1 MTGADLPPSRSRRR
15 DDPEQASAPSSRL
28 TLPASLGSWVAA
40 LTLWPIIDEHD
51 YRLVARAFGNG
62 RFPGWTFFTS
72 LVVHAGLVEV
82 GPHPDTYVFRAEWL
96 PELERELDVL
106 GGADTTRAALV
117 EAWATEPDPNVV
129 SEIAQWSRRLQ
140 RWDVMEQVWLLLGE
154 HTGELSEE
162 ALVVL
167 RDLPVEARRARPILT
182 WASGAAGSVLADTP
196 RKEAEGVL
204 QRLLLDSALL
214 HADWSVREDT
224 DEAVSAGTFRMIGE
238 RRLPST
244 RVGQSLD
251 AAWRTKQDIDAFI
264 DARSRAGRGP
274 GRTPQAIF
282 RAFSARLALF
292 RMDCSG
298 AINEARWAMILADWD
313 PVSVIAAGVEALA
326 TSISTEDGPAHY
338 SEPPIGR
345 IDDDLGVRGL
355 RGQGQVFEILA
366 DANESVRRLDRD
378 DVDRCL
384 ALVSPET
391 AALAG
396 AWSVRASLAGW
407 RAALWG
413 DPEAGVNA
421 LSAGISRMSVIGREQ
436 DEPLGRAILGRI
448 RVILLT
454 KAGAFAAA
462 LRAAEPLPEGLR
474 LLSQARIHLWSGQ
487 YRQAT
492 RLADAGP
499 YQPGLEMS
507 ERYRLATVQATAA
520 LLDGDSDESMR
531 FDAIR
536 EVRRLLGVGSFVHLA
551 LLPKVARDALI
562 DLCRSEVESEPHFR
576 LLLERLAQLN
586 DAGDG
591 GVRPLHLTE
600 REAVLL
606 PLLATD
612 ESVPEIARRLMVS
625 VNTVRKQ
632 VVTLREKF
640 GADTRA
646 ELVRRA
652 RTYGALE

>member
-1 MTGADLPPSRSRRR
+1 MTGADLPPSRSRRP

-106 GGADTTRAALV
+106 GGAEATRAALV
-117 EAWATEPDPNVV
+117 EAWATEPDSNVV

-214 HADWSVREDT
+214 HADWPVREDT

-292 RMDCSG
+292 RMDSSG

-507 ERYRLATVQATAA
+507 ERYRLATVRATAA

>member
-1 MTGADLPPSRSRRR
+1 MTGEVPPTLARQRKHTDGPAPESR
-15 DDPEQASAPSSRL
+15 Q
-28 TLPASLGSWVAA
+28 LPASLGPWVAA
-40 LTLWPIIDEHD
+40 LTLWPTVQEHG
-51 YRLVARAFGNG
+51 YRLVSRAFGDG
-62 RFPGWTFFTS
+62 RVPGWTFFTS
-72 LVVHAGLVEV
+72 LVVHAGLVEPDAV
-82 GPHPDTYVFRAEWL
+82 ADTYAFREAWR
-96 PELERELDVL
+96 PELERELEVL
-106 GGADTTRAALV
+106 GGADATRATLV
-117 EAWATEPDPNVV
+117 DAWTSELDPEVV
-129 SEIAQWSRRLQ
+129 SEIAQWARRLE
-140 RWDVMEQVWLLLGE
+140 RWDVLERIWLLLGE
-154 HTGELSEE
+154 RTGDLSED
-162 ALVVL
+162 ALAVL

-182 WASGAAGSVLADTP
+182 WASGAADSVLADTP

-251 AAWRTKQDIDAFI
+251 AAWRTKQEIDAFI
-264 DARSRAGRGP
+264 DVRSRAGDGP

-292 RMDCSG
+292 RMDAPS
-298 AINEARWAMILADWD
+298 AINEARWATILADWE
-313 PVSVIAAGVEALA
+313 PVAVIAAGVEALA
-326 TSISTEDGPAHY
+326 TSISTEEGPAHY
-338 SEPPIGR
+338 SEPPISR

-366 DANESVRRLDRD
+366 DANEAVRRLDRQEL
-378 DVDRCL
+378 DRCL

-396 AWSVRASLAGW
+396 AWAVRTSLVGW

-413 DPEAGVNA
+413 DPTTGANE
-421 LSAGISRMSVIGREQ
+421 LSAEIARLSLIGKEQ
-436 DEPLGRAILGRI
+436 DEPLGRVVLGRI

-454 KAGAFAAA
+454 KVGAFAAA
-462 LRAAEPLPEGLR
+462 LQAAESLPEGLK
-474 LLSQARIHLWSGQ
+474 LLSQARVHLWSGQ
-487 YRQAT
+487 YRQSS

-499 YQPGLEMS
+499 FQPGLEMS
-507 ERYRLATVQATAA
+507 ERYRLTTVRAAAA
-520 LLDGDSDESMR
+520 LLDGSSEESIR
-531 FDAIR
+531 VDAVR

-551 LLPKVARDALI
+551 LLPKAARDALLE
-562 DLCRSEVESEPHFR
+562 LCRPEVDGEPNLE
-576 LLLERLAQLN
+576 LLLARLGQLN

-612 ESVPEIARRLMVS
+612 DSVPEIARKLMVS

-640 GADTRA
+640 QADTRA

-652 RTYGALE
+652 RTYGALG

>member
-1 MTGADLPPSRSRRR
+1 MMPGADRPPSIGRESQTNES
-15 DDPEQASAPSSRL
+15 DSVNEVG
-28 TLPASLGSWVAA
+28 LPASLGSWVAA
-40 LTLWPIIDEHD
+40 LTMWPYINEHN
-51 YRLVARAFGNG
+51 YRLVARCFGEG
-62 RFPGWTFFTS
+62 RDPGWTFFTS
-72 LVVHAGLVEV
+72 LVVHAGLVDN
-82 GPHPDTYVFRAEWL
+82 GPVPDTFVFNDEWRSEL
-96 PELERELDVL
+96 SRELEAL
-106 GGADTTRAALV
+106 GGADVSRVSLV
-117 EAWATEPDPNVV
+117 EAWAADPDPAVV
-129 SEIAQWSRRLQ
+129 SEIAQWARQLG
-140 RWDVMEQVWLLLGE
+140 RWDVVERIWLLLGE
-154 HTGELSEE
+154 HTGDLSED

-196 RKEAEGVL
+196 HKEEGVL

-251 AAWRTKQDIDAFI
+251 AAWRTKQEIDAFI
-264 DARSRAGRGP
+264 DVRSRAGRGP

-292 RMDCSG
+292 RMDSAG

-313 PVSVIAAGVEALA
+313 PVAVLAASVEALA

-338 SEPPIGR
+338 SEPPVAR

-378 DVDRCL
+378 DLDRCL
-384 ALVSPET
+384 ALVSPEA

-396 AWSVRASLAGW
+396 AWAVRTSLAGW

-413 DPEAGVNA
+413 DPSAGANS
-421 LSAGISRMSVIGREQ
+421 LSAEISRLSVIGREQ
-436 DEPLGRAILGRI
+436 DEPLGRAVLGRI
-448 RVILLT
+448 RVVLLT
-454 KAGAFAAA
+454 KVGAFAAA
-462 LRAAEPLPEGLR
+462 LRAAEALPEGLR

-487 YRQAT
+487 YRRAM

-507 ERYRLATVQATAA
+507 ERYRLTTVRATAA
-520 LLDGDSDESMR
+520 LLDGSSDGSMR
-531 FDAIR
+531 VDAVR
-536 EVRRLLGVGSFVHLA
+536 EVKRLLGVGSFVHLA
-551 LLPKVARDALI
+551 LLPKVARDVLI
-562 DLCRSEVESEPHFR
+562 DLCRSEVESEPHFP

-612 ESVPEIARRLMVS
+612 DSVPEIARKLMVS

-652 RTYGALE
+652 RTYGALG

>member
-1 MTGADLPPSRSRRR
+1 MRSSTQDRVPAAAPDAHRRR
-15 DDPEQASAPSSRL
+15 SS
-28 TLPASLGSWVAA
+28 
-40 LTLWPIIDEHD
+40 
-51 YRLVARAFGNG
+51 G
-62 RFPGWTFFTS
+62 RC
-72 LVVHAGLVEV
+72 
-82 GPHPDTYVFRAEWL
+82 
-96 PELERELDVL
+96 
-106 GGADTTRAALV
+106 
-117 EAWATEPDPNVV
+117 
-129 SEIAQWSRRLQ
+129 
-140 RWDVMEQVWLLLGE
+140 
-154 HTGELSEE
+154 
-162 ALVVL
+162 
-167 RDLPVEARRARPILT
+167 
-182 WASGAAGSVLADTP
+182 
-196 RKEAEGVL
+196 
-204 QRLLLDSALL
+204 
-214 HADWSVREDT
+214 
-224 DEAVSAGTFRMIGE
+224 
-238 RRLPST
+238 
-244 RVGQSLD
+244 
-251 AAWRTKQDIDAFI
+251 
-264 DARSRAGRGP
+264 
-274 GRTPQAIF
+274 
-282 RAFSARLALF
+282 SARLALF
-292 RMDCSG
+292 RMDSSG

-507 ERYRLATVQATAA
+507 ERYRLATVRATAA

>member
-1 MTGADLPPSRSRRR
+1 MTGADLPPSRSRRP

-106 GGADTTRAALV
+106 GGADATRAALV

-292 RMDCSG
+292 RMDSSG

-421 LSAGISRMSVIGREQ
+421 LAAEISRLSVIGREQ
-436 DEPLGRAILGRI
+436 DEPLGHATLGRI

-462 LRAAEPLPEGLR
+462 LQAAEPLPEGLR

-507 ERYRLATVQATAA
+507 ERYRLATVRATAA

-562 DLCRSEVESEPHFR
+562 DLCRSEVESEPHFG

>member
-1 MTGADLPPSRSRRR
+1 MTGADLPPSRSRRP

-40 LTLWPIIDEHD
+40 LTLWPIIDEHG

-106 GGADTTRAALV
+106 GGADATRAALV

-292 RMDCSG
+292 RMDSSG

-355 RGQGQVFEILA
+355 RGQGQVFEILG

-507 ERYRLATVQATAA
+507 ERYRLATVRATAA

>member
-1 MTGADLPPSRSRRR
+1 MTGADLPPSRSRRL

-106 GGADTTRAALV
+106 GGADATRAALV

-292 RMDCSG
+292 RMDSSG

-507 ERYRLATVQATAA
+507 ERYRLATVRATAA

>member
-1 MTGADLPPSRSRRR
+1 M
-15 DDPEQASAPSSRL
+15 
-28 TLPASLGSWVAA
+28 
-40 LTLWPIIDEHD
+40 
-51 YRLVARAFGNG
+51 
-62 RFPGWTFFTS
+62 
-72 LVVHAGLVEV
+72 
-82 GPHPDTYVFRAEWL
+82 
-96 PELERELDVL
+96 
-106 GGADTTRAALV
+106 
-117 EAWATEPDPNVV
+117 V
-129 SEIAQWSRRLQ
+129 SEIAQWARRLE

-154 HTGELSEE
+154 HTGDLSED

-182 WASGAAGSVLADTP
+182 WASGAADSVLADTP

-251 AAWRTKQDIDAFI
+251 AAWRTKQEIDAFI
-264 DARSRAGRGP
+264 DARSRAGHGP

-292 RMDCSG
+292 RMDPSG
-298 AINEARWAMILADWD
+298 AINEARWAMILADWE
-313 PVSVIAAGVEALA
+313 PVAVIASGVEALA
-326 TSISTEDGPAHY
+326 TSISTEDGPAHH
-338 SEPPIGR
+338 SEPPIAR

-378 DVDRCL
+378 DLDRCL

-396 AWSVRASLAGW
+396 AWSVRTSLAGW

-413 DPEAGVNA
+413 DPNAGVNSLA
-421 LSAGISRMSVIGREQ
+421 AEIARLSVIGREQ
-436 DEPLGRAILGRI
+436 DEPLGRAMLGRI

-454 KAGAFAAA
+454 KVGAFAAA
-462 LRAAEPLPEGLR
+462 LQAAEPLPEGT
-474 LLSQARIHLWSGQ
+474 QAAL
-487 YRQAT
+487 
-492 RLADAGP
+492 AGP
-499 YQPGLEMS
+499 HPSLVRPVPAGH
-507 ERYRLATVQATAA
+507 AA
-520 LLDGDSDESMR
+520 G
-531 FDAIR
+531 
-536 EVRRLLGVGSFVHLA
+536 RRRPVPAG
-551 LLPKVARDALI
+551 ARDVRAVPAHHGAGDRSPARRQFGRGHARRRRPRGQAAPWRRELRAPRPAAEGRTGRLVE
-562 DLCRSEVESEPHFR
+562 LCRSEVEAEPHFP

-612 ESVPEIARRLMVS
+612 DSVPEIARQLMVS

-652 RTYGALE
+652 RTYGALD